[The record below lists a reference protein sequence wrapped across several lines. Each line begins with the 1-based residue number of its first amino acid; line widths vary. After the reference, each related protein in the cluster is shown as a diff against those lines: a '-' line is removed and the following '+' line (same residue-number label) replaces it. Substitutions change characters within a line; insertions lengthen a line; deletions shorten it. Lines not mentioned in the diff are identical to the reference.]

1 VPLTNNDINKS
12 QDKIQN
18 AYNTASE
25 IRISQ
30 EEVNPVDIIN

>member
-1 VPLTNNDINKS
+1 VPLTNSDINKS

-18 AYNTASE
+18 AYNKASE

-30 EEVNPVDIIN
+30 EEVDPVDIIN